1 MLNLKM
7 TKDQADKARESA
19 LYAPAE
25 VLPEG
30 SYAVRFTRGSGFH
43 SNTSQSYTSF
53 FTFEVVDHSEFRH
66 KTGEFAIVRLRSDGQ
81 PVVNRQG
88 VMFAEGQFINLMES
102 AGVQPAGVTDGV
114 PSFDEEAIKEHICVV
129 TLGKEDAHDNY
140 PARNRFRHASAISA
154 ANMKTILD
162 GLAADAKKAPEPAPM
177 AGYNSQPAQ
186 GYGVPTPQGYV
197 KAPAQGCAPAQGTHG
212 ASSIALHGYA
222 SPEMR
227 QAAYAQAQQ
236 DPRYASEMMEPDLD
250 SQDVP
255 F

>member
-19 LYAPAE
+19 SFQPAE

-30 SYAVRFTRGSGFH
+30 SYAVRFIRGSGFH

-102 AGVQPAGVTDGV
+102 AGVQPAQVTDGA
-114 PSFDEEAIKEHICVV
+114 PAFDEEAIKEHICVV

-154 ANMKTILD
+154 ANMKTILN

-177 AGYNSQPAQ
+177 AGYNIPAQ
-186 GYGVPTPQGYV
+186 PQQRYGQ
-197 KAPAQGCAPAQGTHG
+197 APAQGTHG
-212 ASSIALHGYA
+212 ASSIAAHGYA

-227 QAAYAQAQQ
+227 QAAYTQAQQ

>member
-30 SYAVRFTRGSGFH
+30 SYAVKFTRGSGFH

-102 AGVQPAGVTDGV
+102 AGVQPVQVTDGA
-114 PSFDEEAIKEHICVV
+114 PAFDEEAIKEHICVV
-129 TLGKEDAHDNY
+129 TLGKEEAHDNY

-177 AGYNSQPAQ
+177 AGYS
-186 GYGVPTPQGYV
+186 
-197 KAPAQGCAPAQGTHG
+197 APAQPQQRYGQAPAQGTHG

-236 DPRYASEMMEPDLD
+236 DPRYASDLVEPDLD
-250 SQDVP
+250 NQDVP

>member
-19 LYAPAE
+19 SFQPAE

-30 SYAVRFTRGSGFH
+30 SYAVRFIRGNGFH

-102 AGVQPAGVTDGV
+102 AGVQPAGVADGV

-162 GLAADAKKAPEPAPM
+162 SLAADAKKAPEPAPM
-177 AGYNSQPAQ
+177 AGYNAPAQ
-186 GYGVPTPQGYV
+186 PQQRYGQAPQGYAS
-197 KAPAQGCAPAQGTHG
+197 APQGAHG
-212 ASSIALHGYA
+212 QSYVNTNGQPNL
-222 SPEMR
+222 EQR
-227 QAAYAQAQQ
+227 KAAYAAAQA
-236 DPRYASEMMEPDLD
+236 PKYASEMMEPDLD

>member
-19 LYAPAE
+19 SFQPAE

-30 SYAVRFTRGSGFH
+30 SYAVKFIRGNGFH

-140 PARNRFRHASAISA
+140 PARNRFRHASAVSQ

-177 AGYNSQPAQ
+177 AGYS
-186 GYGVPTPQGYV
+186 
-197 KAPAQGCAPAQGTHG
+197 APAQPQQRYGQAPAQGTHG
-212 ASSIALHGYA
+212 TSSIALHGYA

-236 DPRYASEMMEPDLD
+236 DPQYASEMMEPDLD

>member
-19 LYAPAE
+19 SFQPAE

-30 SYAVRFTRGSGFH
+30 SYAVRFIRGSGFH

-102 AGVQPAGVTDGV
+102 AGVQPVQVTDGA
-114 PSFDEEAIKEHICVV
+114 PAFDEESIKEHICVV
-129 TLGKEDAHDNY
+129 TIGKEEAHDNY
-140 PARNRFRHASAISA
+140 PARNRLRHESAISA

-177 AGYNSQPAQ
+177 AGYN
-186 GYGVPTPQGYV
+186 
-197 KAPAQGCAPAQGTHG
+197 APAQPQQRYGQAPAQGTHG
-212 ASSIALHGYA
+212 ASSIAAHGYVA
-222 SPEMR
+222 PEMR
-227 QAAYAQAQQ
+227 QAAYAQARQ

>member
-19 LYAPAE
+19 SFQPAE

-30 SYAVRFTRGSGFH
+30 SYAVKFIRGNGFH
-43 SNTSQSYTSF
+43 SNTNQSYTSF
-53 FTFEVVDHSEFRH
+53 FTFEVVDHSSQRH
-66 KTGEFAIVRLRSDGQ
+66 KVGEFSIVRLRSDGQ

-162 GLAADAKKAPEPAPM
+162 GLAADAKKSPEPAPM
-177 AGYNSQPAQ
+177 AGCS
-186 GYGVPTPQGYV
+186 
-197 KAPAQGCAPAQGTHG
+197 APAQQGYNAQPRYGQPQGTHG
-212 ASSIALHGYA
+212 ASSIAAHGYA

-227 QAAYAQAQQ
+227 QAAYTAAQT
-236 DPRYASEMMEPDLD
+236 PRYASEMMEPDLD

>member
-19 LYAPAE
+19 SFQPAE

-30 SYAVRFTRGSGFH
+30 SYAVKFIRGNGFH
-43 SNTSQSYTSF
+43 SNTNQSYTSF

-177 AGYNSQPAQ
+177 AGYNAPAQ
-186 GYGVPTPQGYV
+186 PQQRYGQAPQGYAS
-197 KAPAQGCAPAQGTHG
+197 APQGTHG
-212 ASSIALHGYA
+212 KSSIAVHGYA

-227 QAAYAQAQQ
+227 QPAYAQAQQ
-236 DPRYASEMMEPDLD
+236 DPQYASEMMEPDLD

>member
-19 LYAPAE
+19 SFQPAE

-30 SYAVRFTRGSGFH
+30 SYAVRFIRGSGFH

-102 AGVQPAGVTDGV
+102 ARVQPVQVTDGA
-114 PSFDEEAIKEHICVV
+114 PAFDEEAIKEHICVV

-162 GLAADAKKAPEPAPM
+162 GLAADAKKSPEPAPM
-177 AGYNSQPAQ
+177 AGYN
-186 GYGVPTPQGYV
+186 
-197 KAPAQGCAPAQGTHG
+197 APAQPQQRYGQAPAQGTHG
-212 ASSIALHGYA
+212 ASSIAAHGDA

-227 QAAYAQAQQ
+227 QAAYTQARQ

>member
-19 LYAPAE
+19 SFQPAE

-30 SYAVRFTRGSGFH
+30 SYAVKFIRGNGFH

-102 AGVQPAGVTDGV
+102 AGVQPAGVADGV

-129 TLGKEDAHDNY
+129 TLGKEEAHDNY

-177 AGYNSQPAQ
+177 AGYS
-186 GYGVPTPQGYV
+186 
-197 KAPAQGCAPAQGTHG
+197 APAQQGYNVQPRYGQPQGTHG
-212 ASSIALHGYA
+212 QSYVNTNGQPNL
-222 SPEMR
+222 EQR
-227 QAAYAQAQQ
+227 KAAYAAQAPQH
-236 DPRYASEMMEPDLD
+236 ASDLMEPDLD
-250 SQDVP
+250 NQDVP

>member
-19 LYAPAE
+19 SFQPAE

-30 SYAVRFTRGSGFH
+30 SYAVKFIRGNGFH

-102 AGVQPAGVTDGV
+102 AGVQPVQVTDGA
-114 PSFDEEAIKEHICVV
+114 PAFDEEAIKEHICVV

-162 GLAADAKKAPEPAPM
+162 GLAADAKKSPEPAPM
-177 AGYNSQPAQ
+177 AGYNAPAQ
-186 GYGVPTPQGYV
+186 PQQKYGQAPQGYAS
-197 KAPAQGCAPAQGTHG
+197 APQGAHG
-212 ASSIALHGYA
+212 QSYVNTNGQPNL
-222 SPEMR
+222 EQR
-227 QAAYAQAQQ
+227 KAAYAAAQA
-236 DPRYASEMMEPDLD
+236 PKYASEMMEPDLD

>member
-19 LYAPAE
+19 SFQPAE

-30 SYAVRFTRGSGFH
+30 SYAVRFIRGSGFH

-102 AGVQPAGVTDGV
+102 AGVQPAQVTDGA
-114 PSFDEEAIKEHICVV
+114 PAFDEEAIKEHICVV
-129 TLGKEDAHDNY
+129 TLGKEEAHDNY

-154 ANMKTILD
+154 TNMKTILN

-177 AGYNSQPAQ
+177 AGYN
-186 GYGVPTPQGYV
+186 
-197 KAPAQGCAPAQGTHG
+197 APAQPQQRYGQAPAQGTHG
-212 ASSIALHGYA
+212 ASSIAAHGYA

-227 QAAYAQAQQ
+227 QAAYTQAQQ

>member
-7 TKDQADKARESA
+7 TKNQADKARESA
-19 LYAPAE
+19 SFQPAE

-30 SYAVRFTRGSGFH
+30 SYAVKFIRGNGFH

-102 AGVQPAGVTDGV
+102 AGVQPAQVTDGA
-114 PSFDEEAIKEHICVV
+114 PAFDEEAIKEHICVV
-129 TLGKEDAHDNY
+129 TLGKEEAHDNY

-177 AGYNSQPAQ
+177 AGYSAPAQ
-186 GYGVPTPQGYV
+186 PQQRYGQAPQGYAS
-197 KAPAQGCAPAQGTHG
+197 APQGTHG
-212 ASSIALHGYA
+212 QSYVNTNGQPNL
-222 SPEMR
+222 EQR
-227 QAAYAQAQQ
+227 KAAYAAQAPQH
-236 DPRYASEMMEPDLD
+236 ASDLMEPDLD

>member
-19 LYAPAE
+19 SFQPAE

-30 SYAVRFTRGSGFH
+30 SYAVRFIRGSGFH

-102 AGVQPAGVTDGV
+102 AGVQPAQVTDGA
-114 PSFDEEAIKEHICVV
+114 PAFDEEAIKEHICVV

-177 AGYNSQPAQ
+177 AGYN
-186 GYGVPTPQGYV
+186 
-197 KAPAQGCAPAQGTHG
+197 APAQPQQRYGQTPAQGTHG
-212 ASSIALHGYA
+212 ASSIAAHGYA

-227 QAAYAQAQQ
+227 QPAYAQAQQ

>member
-19 LYAPAE
+19 SFQPAE

-30 SYAVRFTRGSGFH
+30 SYAVRFIRGSGFH

-102 AGVQPAGVTDGV
+102 ARVQPAQVTDGA
-114 PSFDEEAIKEHICVV
+114 PAFDEEAIKEHICVV

-162 GLAADAKKAPEPAPM
+162 GLAADAKKSPEPAPM
-177 AGYNSQPAQ
+177 AGYN
-186 GYGVPTPQGYV
+186 
-197 KAPAQGCAPAQGTHG
+197 APAQPQQRYGQAPAQGTHG
-212 ASSIALHGYA
+212 ASSIAAHGYA

-227 QAAYAQAQQ
+227 QAAYTQAQQ

>member
-102 AGVQPAGVTDGV
+102 AGVQPAQVTDGA
-114 PSFDEEAIKEHICVV
+114 PAFDEEAIKEHICVV
-129 TLGKEDAHDNY
+129 TLGKEEAHDKY

-177 AGYNSQPAQ
+177 AGYN
-186 GYGVPTPQGYV
+186 
-197 KAPAQGCAPAQGTHG
+197 APAQPQQRYGQAPAQGTHG
-212 ASSIALHGYA
+212 ASSIAAHGYA
-222 SPEMR
+222 SPEMH

-236 DPRYASEMMEPDLD
+236 NPRYASEMMEPDLD
-250 SQDVP
+250 NQDVP

>member
-1 MLNLKM
+1 M
-7 TKDQADKARESA
+7 
-19 LYAPAE
+19 
-25 VLPEG
+25 
-30 SYAVRFTRGSGFH
+30 
-43 SNTSQSYTSF
+43 
-53 FTFEVVDHSEFRH
+53 
-66 KTGEFAIVRLRSDGQ
+66 
-81 PVVNRQG
+81 
-88 VMFAEGQFINLMES
+88 
-102 AGVQPAGVTDGV
+102 QPAGVTDGV

-140 PARNRFRHASAISA
+140 PARNRFRHASAVSQ

-177 AGYNSQPAQ
+177 AGYSAPAQ
-186 GYGVPTPQGYV
+186 PQQRYGQAPQGYAT
-197 KAPAQGCAPAQGTHG
+197 APQGTHG

-236 DPRYASEMMEPDLD
+236 APQLASEMMEPDLD

>member
-7 TKDQADKARESA
+7 TKDPAAKARASA
-19 LYAPAE
+19 SFQPAE

-30 SYAVRFTRGSGFH
+30 SYAVKFIRGNGFR

-129 TLGKEDAHDNY
+129 TLGKEEAHDNY

-177 AGYNSQPAQ
+177 AGYSAPAQ
-186 GYGVPTPQGYV
+186 PQQRYGQAPQGYAS
-197 KAPAQGCAPAQGTHG
+197 APQGTHG
-212 ASSIALHGYA
+212 KSSVALHGYA

-227 QAAYAQAQQ
+227 QAAYTQAQQ

>member
-19 LYAPAE
+19 SFQPAE

-30 SYAVRFTRGSGFH
+30 SYAVRFIRGSGFH

-102 AGVQPAGVTDGV
+102 AGVQPAQVTDGA
-114 PSFDEEAIKEHICVV
+114 PAFDEEAIKEHICVV
-129 TLGKEDAHDNY
+129 TLGKEEAHDNY

-162 GLAADAKKAPEPAPM
+162 GLAADAKKSPEPAPM
-177 AGYNSQPAQ
+177 AGYN
-186 GYGVPTPQGYV
+186 
-197 KAPAQGCAPAQGTHG
+197 APAQPQQRYGQAPAQGTHG
-212 ASSIALHGYA
+212 ASSIAAHGYVA
-222 SPEMR
+222 PEMR
-227 QAAYAQAQQ
+227 QAAYTAAQT
-236 DPRYASEMMEPDLD
+236 PRYASEMMEPDLD

>member
-19 LYAPAE
+19 SFQPAE

-30 SYAVRFTRGSGFH
+30 SYAVKFIRGNGFH
-43 SNTSQSYTSF
+43 SNTNQSYTSF

-177 AGYNSQPAQ
+177 AGYN
-186 GYGVPTPQGYV
+186 
-197 KAPAQGCAPAQGTHG
+197 APAQPQQRYGQAPAQGTHG
-212 ASSIALHGYA
+212 ASSIAAHGYA

-227 QAAYAQAQQ
+227 QPAYAQAQQ
-236 DPRYASEMMEPDLD
+236 DPQYASEMMEPDLD

>member
-19 LYAPAE
+19 SFQPAE

-30 SYAVRFTRGSGFH
+30 SYAVKFTRGSGFH

-53 FTFEVVDHSEFRH
+53 FSFEVVDHSEFRH

-102 AGVQPAGVTDGV
+102 AGVQPVQVTDGA
-114 PSFDEEAIKEHICVV
+114 PAFDEEAIKEHICVV
-129 TLGKEDAHDNY
+129 TLGKEEAHDKY

-162 GLAADAKKAPEPAPM
+162 GLAADAKKTPEPAPM
-177 AGYNSQPAQ
+177 AGYS
-186 GYGVPTPQGYV
+186 
-197 KAPAQGCAPAQGTHG
+197 APAQLQQRYGQAPAQGTHG
-212 ASSIALHGYA
+212 ASSIATHGYA

-227 QAAYAQAQQ
+227 QAAYTQAQQ

>member
-19 LYAPAE
+19 SFQPAE

-30 SYAVRFTRGSGFH
+30 SYAVRFVRGSGFH
-43 SNTSQSYTSF
+43 SNTNQSYTSF

-177 AGYNSQPAQ
+177 AGYNAPAQ
-186 GYGVPTPQGYV
+186 PQQRYGQAPQGYAS
-197 KAPAQGCAPAQGTHG
+197 APQGTHG
-212 ASSIALHGYA
+212 KSSIATHGYA
-222 SPEMR
+222 SRRCVRPPTLR
-227 QAAYAQAQQ
+227 RSRIRSTR
-236 DPRYASEMMEPDLD
+236 PK
-250 SQDVP
+250 
-255 F
+255 

>member
-19 LYAPAE
+19 SFQPAE

-30 SYAVRFTRGSGFH
+30 SYAVRFIRGSGFH

-102 AGVQPAGVTDGV
+102 AGVQPVQVTDGA
-114 PSFDEEAIKEHICVV
+114 PAFDEEAIKEHICVV
-129 TLGKEDAHDNY
+129 TLGKEEAHDNY

-162 GLAADAKKAPEPAPM
+162 GLAADTKKAPEPAPM
-177 AGYNSQPAQ
+177 AGYS
-186 GYGVPTPQGYV
+186 
-197 KAPAQGCAPAQGTHG
+197 APAQPQQRYGQAPAQGTHG
-212 ASSIALHGYA
+212 ASSIAAHGYA

-227 QAAYAQAQQ
+227 QAAYTQARQ

>member
-19 LYAPAE
+19 SFQPAE

-30 SYAVRFTRGSGFH
+30 SYAVKFIRGNGFH

-102 AGVQPAGVTDGV
+102 AGVQPAQVTDGA
-114 PSFDEEAIKEHICVV
+114 PAFDEEAIKEHICVV

-177 AGYNSQPAQ
+177 AGYN
-186 GYGVPTPQGYV
+186 
-197 KAPAQGCAPAQGTHG
+197 APAQPQQKYGQAPAQGTHG

-250 SQDVP
+250 NQDVP

>member
-19 LYAPAE
+19 SFQPAE

-30 SYAVRFTRGSGFH
+30 SYAVRFIRGSGFH

-102 AGVQPAGVTDGV
+102 AGVQPVQVTDGA
-114 PSFDEEAIKEHICVV
+114 PAFDEEAIKEHICVV
-129 TLGKEDAHDNY
+129 TLGKEEAHDNY
-140 PARNRFRHASAISA
+140 PARNRFRHASSISA

-177 AGYNSQPAQ
+177 AGYN
-186 GYGVPTPQGYV
+186 
-197 KAPAQGCAPAQGTHG
+197 APAQPQQRYGQVPAQGTHG
-212 ASSIALHGYA
+212 ASSIAAHGYA

-227 QAAYAQAQQ
+227 QAAYTQAQQ

>member
-19 LYAPAE
+19 SFQPAE

-30 SYAVRFTRGSGFH
+30 SYAVRFIRGSGFH

-102 AGVQPAGVTDGV
+102 AGVQPAQVTDGA
-114 PSFDEEAIKEHICVV
+114 PAFDEEAIKEHICVV

-154 ANMKTILD
+154 AKMKSILD
-162 GLAADAKKAPEPAPM
+162 GLAADAKKSPEPAPM
-177 AGYNSQPAQ
+177 AGYN
-186 GYGVPTPQGYV
+186 
-197 KAPAQGCAPAQGTHG
+197 APAQPQQRYGTHG
-212 ASSIALHGYA
+212 ASSIAAHGYA

-227 QAAYAQAQQ
+227 QAAYTQAQQ

-250 SQDVP
+250 NQDVP

>member
-19 LYAPAE
+19 SFQPAE

-30 SYAVRFTRGSGFH
+30 SYAVKFIRGNGFR

-114 PSFDEEAIKEHICVV
+114 PAFDEEAIKEHICVV

-162 GLAADAKKAPEPAPM
+162 GLAADAKKSPEPAPM
-177 AGYNSQPAQ
+177 AGYSAPAQ
-186 GYGVPTPQGYV
+186 PQQRYGQAPQGYAS
-197 KAPAQGCAPAQGTHG
+197 APQGTHG

>member
-19 LYAPAE
+19 SFQPAE

-30 SYAVRFTRGSGFH
+30 SYAVKFIRGNGFH

-102 AGVQPAGVTDGV
+102 AGVQPAQVTDGA
-114 PSFDEEAIKEHICVV
+114 PAFDEEAIKEHICVV

-177 AGYNSQPAQ
+177 AGYSAPAQ
-186 GYGVPTPQGYV
+186 PQQRYGQAPQGYTP
-197 KAPAQGCAPAQGTHG
+197 APQGTHG

-222 SPEMR
+222 SPEQR

-236 DPRYASEMMEPDLD
+236 APQCASDLMEPDLD

>member
-19 LYAPAE
+19 SFQPAE

-30 SYAVRFTRGSGFH
+30 SYAVKFIRGNGFR

-114 PSFDEEAIKEHICVV
+114 PAFDEEAIKEHICVV

-140 PARNRFRHASAISA
+140 PARNRFRHASAVSQ

-177 AGYNSQPAQ
+177 AGYSAPAQ
-186 GYGVPTPQGYV
+186 PQQRYGQAPQGYAS
-197 KAPAQGCAPAQGTHG
+197 APQGTHG

-236 DPRYASEMMEPDLD
+236 DPKYASEMMEPDLD

>member
-30 SYAVRFTRGSGFH
+30 SYAVRFTRGNGFH

-102 AGVQPAGVTDGV
+102 AGVQPAQVTDGA
-114 PSFDEEAIKEHICVV
+114 PAFDEEAIKEHICVV
-129 TLGKEDAHDNY
+129 TLGKEEAHDNY

-162 GLAADAKKAPEPAPM
+162 GLAADAKKSPEPAPM
-177 AGYNSQPAQ
+177 AGYSAPAQ
-186 GYGVPTPQGYV
+186 PQQRYGQAPQGYAS
-197 KAPAQGCAPAQGTHG
+197 APQGAHG
-212 ASSIALHGYA
+212 KSSIALHGYA

-236 DPRYASEMMEPDLD
+236 DPRYASEMMESDLD

>member
-19 LYAPAE
+19 SFQPAE

-30 SYAVRFTRGSGFH
+30 SYAVKFIRGNGFR

-140 PARNRFRHASAISA
+140 PARNRFRHASAVSQ

-177 AGYNSQPAQ
+177 AGYSAPAQ
-186 GYGVPTPQGYV
+186 PQQRYGQAPQGYAS
-197 KAPAQGCAPAQGTHG
+197 APQGTHG

-222 SPEMR
+222 SPEKR
-227 QAAYAQAQQ
+227 QAAYTQAQQ
-236 DPRYASEMMEPDLD
+236 DPQYASEMMEPDLD

>member
-19 LYAPAE
+19 SFQPAE

-30 SYAVRFTRGSGFH
+30 SYAVKFIRGNGFR

-177 AGYNSQPAQ
+177 AGYSAPAQ
-186 GYGVPTPQGYV
+186 PQQRYGQAPQGYAS
-197 KAPAQGCAPAQGTHG
+197 APQGTHG
-212 ASSIALHGYA
+212 KSSIALHGYA

-236 DPRYASEMMEPDLD
+236 DPKYASEMMEPDLD

>member
-19 LYAPAE
+19 SFQPAE

-30 SYAVRFTRGSGFH
+30 SYAVKFIRGNGFR

-102 AGVQPAGVTDGV
+102 AGVQPAGVADGV

-177 AGYNSQPAQ
+177 AGYS
-186 GYGVPTPQGYV
+186 
-197 KAPAQGCAPAQGTHG
+197 APAQPQQRYGQAPQGTHG

-227 QAAYAQAQQ
+227 QAAYTQAQQ
-236 DPRYASEMMEPDLD
+236 DPRYASEMIEPDLD

>member
-19 LYAPAE
+19 SFQPAE

-30 SYAVRFTRGSGFH
+30 SYAVRFIRGSGFH

-102 AGVQPAGVTDGV
+102 AGVQPVQVTDGA
-114 PSFDEEAIKEHICVV
+114 PAFDEESIKEHICVV
-129 TLGKEDAHDNY
+129 TLGKEEAHDNY

-177 AGYNSQPAQ
+177 AGYN
-186 GYGVPTPQGYV
+186 
-197 KAPAQGCAPAQGTHG
+197 APAQPQQRYGQAPAQGTHG
-212 ASSIALHGYA
+212 ASSIAAHGYVA
-222 SPEMR
+222 PEMR
-227 QAAYAQAQQ
+227 QAAYAQARQ

>member
-19 LYAPAE
+19 SFQPAE

-30 SYAVRFTRGSGFH
+30 SYAVRFIRGSGFH

-102 AGVQPAGVTDGV
+102 AGVQPAQVTDGA
-114 PSFDEEAIKEHICVV
+114 PAFDEEAIKEHICVV
-129 TLGKEDAHDNY
+129 TLGKEEAHDNY

-154 ANMKTILD
+154 ANMKAILG
-162 GLAADAKKAPEPAPM
+162 GLAADAKKSPEPAPM
-177 AGYNSQPAQ
+177 AGYN
-186 GYGVPTPQGYV
+186 
-197 KAPAQGCAPAQGTHG
+197 APAQPQQRYGQAPAQGTHG
-212 ASSIALHGYA
+212 ASSIAAHGYA

-227 QAAYAQAQQ
+227 QAAYTQAQQ

>member
-19 LYAPAE
+19 SFQPAE

-30 SYAVRFTRGSGFH
+30 SYAVRFIRGSGFH

-102 AGVQPAGVTDGV
+102 AGVQPAQVTDGA
-114 PSFDEEAIKEHICVV
+114 PAFDEEAIKEHICVV
-129 TLGKEDAHDNY
+129 TLGKEEAHDNY

-177 AGYNSQPAQ
+177 AGYS
-186 GYGVPTPQGYV
+186 
-197 KAPAQGCAPAQGTHG
+197 APAQPQQRYGQAPAQGTHG
-212 ASSIALHGYA
+212 ASSIAAHGYA
-222 SPEMR
+222 APEMR
-227 QAAYAQAQQ
+227 QAAYTQAQQ

>member
-30 SYAVRFTRGSGFH
+30 SYAVKFTRGSGFH

-102 AGVQPAGVTDGV
+102 AGVQPVQVTDGA
-114 PSFDEEAIKEHICVV
+114 PTFDEEAIKEHICVV
-129 TLGKEDAHDNY
+129 TLGKEEAHDNY

-154 ANMKTILD
+154 ANMKIILD

-177 AGYNSQPAQ
+177 AGYS
-186 GYGVPTPQGYV
+186 
-197 KAPAQGCAPAQGTHG
+197 APAQPQQRYGQAPAQGTHG
-212 ASSIALHGYA
+212 ASSIAIHGYA

-227 QAAYAQAQQ
+227 QAAYTQAQQ